1 MIFFRLVSFAIFS
14 VGIIRSFIKLKK
26 EDKLIFRYFLQL
38 TIVGVVYISFIP
50 VVIVLVRLVDSEY
63 RKEVM
68 FVLVEV
74 VKYVLSLW
82 LGYLG
87 AGRRSAYQRIVS
99 RSFMEKDEKY
109 F

>member
-1 MIFFRLVSFAIFS
+1 M
-14 VGIIRSFIKLKK
+14 GIIRSFIKLKK
-26 EDKLIFRYFLQL
+26 DDKIVFKYFLQL
-38 TIVGVVYISFIP
+38 TIIGVTYISFIP
-50 VVIVLVRLVDSEY
+50 VVMVLVRMVDSEY

-87 AGRRSAYQRIVS
+87 AGRRSVYQRIVS
-99 RSFMEKDEKY
+99 RSFMEKD
-109 F
+109 

>member
-1 MIFFRLVSFAIFS
+1 M
-14 VGIIRSFIKLKK
+14 
-26 EDKLIFRYFLQL
+26 
-38 TIVGVVYISFIP
+38 
-50 VVIVLVRLVDSEY
+50 LVRLVDSEY

-99 RSFMEKDEKY
+99 RSFMEKD
-109 F
+109 